1 MRVLEI
7 QKLDAVIQDALH
19 GANGEPIL
27 LLQDGEPA
35 FVIRKIDDG
44 LADELIA
51 QNPKFL
57 ASIQLA
63 RQQKPRER
71 SKRWPI
77 CMRNMLRVRT
87 PVYRLLVL
95 DC

>member
-7 QKLDAVIQDALH
+7 QKLDTVIQDALH
-19 GANGEPIL
+19 SANGEPIL

-35 FVIRKIDDG
+35 FVIRKIDDD

-63 RQQKPRER
+63 RQQKAQGKVKTLADMSEKYAE
-71 SKRWPI
+71 STDSG
-77 CMRNMLRVRT
+77 L
-87 PVYRLLVL
+87 
-95 DC
+95 